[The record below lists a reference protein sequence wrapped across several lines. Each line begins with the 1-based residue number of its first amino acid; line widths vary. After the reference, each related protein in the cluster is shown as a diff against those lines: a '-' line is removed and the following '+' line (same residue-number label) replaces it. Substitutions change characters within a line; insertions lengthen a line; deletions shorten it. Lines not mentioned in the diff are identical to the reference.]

1 MDDYVSAE
9 THRYSMP
16 SLRYVFCSPED
27 MRQIWLEKY
36 EILALSPI
44 HVLSHVKGT
53 ISAISS
59 DGKLACGTINE
70 KHVMWIR

>member
-36 EILALSPI
+36 EILALPPI

-53 ISAISS
+53 IPAISS
-59 DGKLACGTINE
+59 DGKLECDRIDE
-70 KHVMWIR
+70 KGVIWIR